1 MKEYGPIRVC
11 DPFEDGN
18 EIRQRDID
26 TFTFSVK
33 NFRYGNGHGQRLY
46 ISGLDEF
53 TLHYDVITTIDI
65 ILALIDFARPH
76 TWQEL
81 DYDFVYNALNEEKI
95 KNFERPFS
103 YPTEMVSE
111 EGLIA
116 LFDLVADK
124 SAYDFLKTESN
135 FDYHRDFFTQVSRY
149 YVDTVEELNEF
160 TEYARRVDP
169 IYNEMAAAEL
179 RPKSRWLSIYD
190 NRKSVLKRNKSKIKP
205 QNRND
210 KTPGYNAWRNQVISR
225 DQVCQCCGHDDK
237 LEAHHL
243 FGYKENQDLATNINN
258 GVTLCKFCHKKYH
271 SIYGLKNINPIDFMK
286 FIKRFGGNG
295 S

>member
-18 EIRQRDID
+18 EIRQMDID
-26 TFTFSVK
+26 TFTFSVM
-33 NFRYGNGHGQRLY
+33 NSPIGIEHHRRLY
-46 ISGLDEF
+46 ISGLDDF
-53 TLHYDVITTIDI
+53 SLHYEIITTIDI
-65 ILALIDFARPH
+65 ILALIDFSRPH

-81 DYDFVYNALNEEKI
+81 DYDFVYNALNEDKI
-95 KNFERPFS
+95 KKLEHPFS
-103 YPTEMVSE
+103 YPTEMVTE
-111 EGLIA
+111 KGLIA

-124 SAYDFLKTESN
+124 SAYDFLKKETN
-135 FDYHRDFFTQVSRY
+135 FDYKRDFYAQVSGY
-149 YVDTVEELNEF
+149 YVDTIKELNDF
-160 TEYARRVDP
+160 TQYAKTIDP
-169 IYNEMAAAEL
+169 IYNERPAVEL

-190 NRKSVLKRNKSKIKP
+190 NRKALSKNKPEAKQ

-210 KTPGYNAWRNQVISR
+210 ETPGYNDWRNGVLTR
-225 DQVCQCCGHDDK
+225 DQVCQCCGHDEK

-271 SIYGLKNINPIDFMK
+271 SIYGLKNINPVDFMN
-286 FIKRFGGNG
+286 FIKKYGVR
-295 S
+295 